1 MSEKN
6 GNIRKFL
13 IRQDLEEVPY
23 LIAAV
28 DCLDVNKKHLTM
40 EKFEE
45 EYELAKS
52 RGEDFEYLSATADG
66 LRDAISS
73 CLFSRDIAVLEEQI
87 GHLIYILPAEAQ
99 GWIEGTFGDLAQY
112 VLNKETSSH

>member
-1 MSEKN
+1 MSEKD

-13 IRQDLEEVPY
+13 IKQDLEEVPY

-52 RGEDFEYLSATADG
+52 PPS
-66 LRDAISS
+66 
-73 CLFSRDIAVLEEQI
+73 
-87 GHLIYILPAEAQ
+87 IYISPL
-99 GWIEGTFGDLAQY
+99 
-112 VLNKETSSH
+112 